1 MTNIQIKERKVVE
14 LHPHPKN
21 DSIYGDEDIE
31 QLAQDIK
38 RSKWVKPLIVT
49 PEGTIISGHRRWKAV
64 SSLGWETVP
73 VEEKEF
79 TDEIAELEALLLENA
94 NREKSIEQKC
104 REGLTWEA
112 IEQANSRQR
121 MGTKGSGVGSTRD
134 VVAKRVGIG
143 SGINYEK
150 ARKVVSVIDEAL
162 LVGNLAKAE
171 ALRNKLNH
179 KSVNAAFKMISSIEN
194 ISETQHSET
203 QHTQMQ
209 WILAKLGQKLCGS
222 VWIASNDRSRIWEK
236 EELGSLSMDSLPQLG
251 IRDDAQKTVAL
262 IDVVWLSGDN
272 QITAAF
278 EIECTT
284 SIYSGLLRMADLVAL
299 VPNLNFPLYVVV
311 PLSRIEK
318 VKKEL
323 SRPSFKALKMNQKCN
338 WIVLE
343 DLAKEWEVIMKYGT
357 ELDAINSLSD
367 SLNKIKK

>member
-1 MTNIQIKERKVVE
+1 MANIQIKERKIVE

-21 DSIYGDEDIE
+21 EGIYGDEDIE
-31 QLAQDIK
+31 QLAQDIE

-64 SSLGWETVP
+64 SYLGWVTVP
-73 VEEKEF
+73 IEEKEF

-112 IEQANSRQR
+112 IERNNSRQR
-121 MGTKGSGVGSTRD
+121 QGSKGSGVGSTRD
-134 VVAKRVGIG
+134 VIAKRVGIG

-150 ARKVVSVIDEAL
+150 ARKVVLAIDEAL

-171 ALRNKLNH
+171 ALRKKLNH

-194 ISETQHSET
+194 TNETQ

-222 VWIASNDRSRIWEK
+222 VWIASNDRSRMWEK
-236 EELGSLSMDSLPQLG
+236 EQLG
-251 IRDDAQKTVAL
+251 NLSIDSFPPLGIGNDAQSTVKY
-262 IDVVWLSGDN
+262 IDVVWLSGSH

-278 EIECTT
+278 EVELTT
-284 SIYSGLLRMADLVAL
+284 PIYSGLLRMADLVTL
-299 VPNLNFPLYVVV
+299 CPNLNFPLYIVV
-311 PLSRIEK
+311 PESRTNK

-323 SRPSFKALKMNQKCN
+323 TRATFKNLKLDKKCRY
-338 WIVLE
+338 IVIEKLME
-343 DLAKEWEVIMKYGT
+343 KW
-357 ELDAINSLSD
+357 DAIMEIGTSVDTIKRISHSFESD
-367 SLNKIKK
+367 S

>member
-64 SSLGWETVP
+64 SSLGWTTVP

-94 NREKSIEQKC
+94 NREKTIEQKC

-112 IEQANSRQR
+112 IERTNSRQR
-121 MGTKGSGVGSTRD
+121 QGIKGSGVGTTRD
-134 VVAKRVGIG
+134 MVAKRVSLG

-150 ARKVVSVIDEAL
+150 ASKVVSTIDEAL
-162 LVGNLAKAE
+162 LVGNIAKAE
-171 ALRNKLNH
+171 ALRKTLNH

-236 EELGSLSMDSLPQLG
+236 EKLGSLSMDSLPQLG
-251 IRDDAQKTVAL
+251 IRNDAQKTVAL

-311 PLSRIEK
+311 PLSRVAK

-323 SRPSFKALKMNQKCN
+323 SRPSFQTLKMNNKCN

-343 DLAKEWEVIMKYGT
+343 DLVQEWEAIMKYGT
-357 ELDAINSLSD
+357 ELDAINRLSH
-367 SLNKIKK
+367 SLNKIKN

>member
-1 MTNIQIKERKVVE
+1 MTNIQIKEHKVVE

-31 QLAQDIK
+31 QLAQEIK

-112 IEQANSRQR
+112 IEQANSRRR

-150 ARKVVSVIDEAL
+150 ARKVVSAIDEAL

-171 ALRNKLNH
+171 TLRNKLNH

-194 ISETQHSET
+194 TSET

-284 SIYSGLLRMADLVAL
+284 SIYSGLLRTADLVAL

-311 PLSRIEK
+311 PLSRVEK

-323 SRPSFKALKMNQKCN
+323 SRPSFQALKMNKKCN

-343 DLAKEWEVIMKYGT
+343 DLAQELEAIMKYGT
-357 ELDAINSLSD
+357 ELDAINRLSD
-367 SLNKIKK
+367 NLNKIKK